1 MKKNK
6 LKNIADDVAEYIKIF
21 LLFFMMTLG
30 FVLAYMCIWIALG
43 WPQTTWAICV
53 ICAAA
58 GLTEYGYYRWI
69 K

>member
-1 MKKNK
+1 MKKSK
-6 LKNIADDVAEYIKIF
+6 LESVADGVAGFIKIF

-30 FVLAYMCIWIALG
+30 FVLAYMVIWIMLG
-43 WPQTTWAICV
+43 WPQTTWAMCV

-58 GLTEYGYYRWI
+58 GVSEYGYYLWV